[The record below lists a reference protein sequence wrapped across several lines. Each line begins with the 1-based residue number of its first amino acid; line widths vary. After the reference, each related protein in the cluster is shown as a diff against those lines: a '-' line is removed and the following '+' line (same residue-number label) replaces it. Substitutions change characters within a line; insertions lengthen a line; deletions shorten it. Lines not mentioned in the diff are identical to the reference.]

1 MQRPQEH
8 VQRGRNRLP
17 TLERTPEIGHL
28 RELLGEAQRLRGC
41 LWELPIRKLDS
52 MKTFVL
58 TCQFDMNVAEP
69 VWALYEGED
78 GASTVWSYPNSNVEL
93 VFDMVAMSVGGEKTA
108 IPSQLSPA
116 APQPQQQPQQQPPQ
130 QPPQPGYAGG
140 YPPQG
145 QPGYGPQG
153 YVPPQGY
160 PQQPGYPQQ
169 GYPQLGYPQYPPQGY
184 PQTQNTGQY
193 PAFNPPTATGQ
204 YPPFNP
210 APSTATGQYPPY
222 NPGPYGPP
230 QGYPPPNVQPP
241 GPAAPF
247 ADLISK
253 SPKTMLGNMF
263 VEAGILPEPALE
275 AALKLQELMR
285 QGLLTDDGA
294 IEALKYAANH
304 DGQLEESLEKKYW
317 AVKQKPKI
325 GQAPQ
330 DRLLPIDLIKEAGIV
345 SDQDVQ
351 AAQNV
356 RRKHGGDV
364 ANILVSAGKILP
376 ESLKAATRLVDLII
390 YGRIRQDVALS
401 IIQRCQK
408 QNCDIETACRDMKIQ
423 LS

>member
-1 MQRPQEH
+1 M
-8 VQRGRNRLP
+8 
-17 TLERTPEIGHL
+17 LERTPEISHL

-78 GASTVWSYPNSNVEL
+78 GAATVWSYPNSNVEL

-108 IPSQLSPA
+108 IPSQLSPGA
-116 APQPQQQPQQQPPQ
+116 PAPQP
-130 QPPQPGYAGG
+130 AG
-140 YPPQG
+140 YPLQG

-153 YVPPQGY
+153 YVPPPGHPPQPGY
-160 PQQPGYPQQ
+160 PQQPGYPAQ
-169 GYPQLGYPQYPPQGY
+169 PQYPPQGY
-184 PQTQNTGQY
+184 PQIQNTGQY
-193 PAFNPPTATGQ
+193 PVFNPPTGTGQ

-210 APSTATGQYPPY
+210 MPTTATGQYPPY

-241 GPAAPF
+241 APAAPF

-345 SDQDVQ
+345 SEQDVQ

-356 RRKHGGDV
+356 RRKHGGEV

-390 YGRIRQDVALS
+390 YGRMRQDVALS